1 MTTLALPRI
10 LYIEDTATARD
21 LIGRI
26 LAGHFSVSEAADP
39 LTGIELAQK
48 MRPALV
54 LLDINLPGMSG
65 LEVATRLRSL
75 LPRTPLVALTAD
87 TSPSARERAIAAG
100 CDGFL
105 TKPVDVEALPGQLAE
120 YIAGKRE
127 TIPDLELHRQAYVG
141 QLVERLEQKV
151 RELTRKDEQNEYLQ
165 EQNTRMIM
173 LLRRRQR
180 LLEAG
185 ARTAHSAT
193 AILDMDGLLRAAV
206 DTICKEFGF
215 YYAGIFLL
223 DSSGEYAVLR
233 AGHGEAGVAMLAAG
247 HKLAVNGNSMVGA
260 AVRERA
266 ARIALNVGEET
277 VHFKNPHLPY
287 TRSEMALP
295 LIVNQQV
302 LGALTVQSDQVNAF
316 NDEDKTA
323 LQLMADQVAVAI
335 SNAQLLQDLDRAH
348 QELVRNK
355 TFEAIATATG
365 EAIHWVGNRAAPIP
379 GSAARVR
386 EDVTRL
392 LALVSAVM
400 TLPEAERA
408 EHPFVA
414 ALQAEIAAAEAAG
427 VDLSGQVNALAKLS
441 PAQLLAQGYV
451 ESVLEDLEIIRKSAV
466 TILDIKEDLIGPAR
480 LMQLAPVSLSE
491 IVRDAVQGMAY
502 PPGVFQLEL
511 ADDLPPVQVDARQ
524 LNRVYINLFKNAWE
538 AMDGVQ
544 AAPRIAVSAKL
555 AHEEGF
561 VLSQVRDNGPGI
573 PAHVLDKIWVSFFT
587 TKGKRGGTG
596 LGLSACLQSIS
607 QMGGRLWAESE
618 PGNGATFNL
627 LLPIAAVTSNDEGKA
642 R

>member
-1 MTTLALPRI
+1 MMTSALLRI
-10 LYIEDTATARD
+10 LYIEDTAAARD
-21 LIGRI
+21 LVVRI
-26 LAGHFSVSEAADP
+26 LAGHYRVLEAADP
-39 LTGIELAQK
+39 LTGIELAQQTH
-48 MRPALV
+48 PALV

-75 LPRTPLVALTAD
+75 LPGTPMVALTAD
-87 TSPSARERAIAAG
+87 TSPAARERAIAAG

-193 AILDMDGLLRAAV
+193 AILDMDGLLRATV

-223 DSSGEYAVLR
+223 DGSGENAVLR

-247 HKLAVNGNSMVGA
+247 HKLAVNGNSMIGA
-260 AVRERA
+260 AVREQA
-266 ARIALNVGEET
+266 ARIALNVGEVT
-277 VHFKNPHLPY
+277 VHFKNPHLPR

-295 LIVNQQV
+295 LLVNQQV
-302 LGALTVQSDQVNAF
+302 LGALTVQSEQLNAF

-392 LALVSAVM
+392 LALVSAVVTM
-400 TLPEAERA
+400 PEAERA
-408 EHPFVA
+408 GHPFVA
-414 ALQAEIAAAEAAG
+414 ALRAEIASAEAAG
-427 VDLSGQVNALAKLS
+427 IDLYGQAAALAKLS
-441 PAQLLAQGYV
+441 SAQLLAQGYV
-451 ESVLEDLEIIRKSAV
+451 ESVLEDLDIIRKSAV

-480 LMQLAPVSLSE
+480 LMQLSAVALGDV
-491 IVRDAVQGMAY
+491 IRDAAQVMAY
-502 PPGVFQLEL
+502 PSGVLQLAL

-538 AMDGVQ
+538 AMDGAQ
-544 AAPRIAVSAKL
+544 PAPQIVVSAKL
-555 AHEEGF
+555 ADEEGF

-587 TKGKRGGTG
+587 TKGQRGGTG
-596 LGLSACLQSIS
+596 LGLSACLQSVS

-627 LLPIAAVTSNDEGKA
+627 LLPIAAVKPDDET